1 MAPALSEPI
10 PTPFVSQPMHVQP
23 GWIDLNNHMNLAYY
37 QVLFDR
43 NFDDVLAFAGFGP
56 DYLARTNHSI
66 FAGEVHICYR
76 REVRLEDPVLISWQ
90 LLGLDDKRMHFY
102 SEMHHATEGWLAA
115 TSENMSL
122 HVDMAARR
130 VAPFLAGSTTIL
142 ERIAAAHAALP
153 VPKMAGRSIT
163 MPRRTV

>member
-1 MAPALSEPI
+1 MAPTLPAPI
-10 PTPFVSQPMHVQP
+10 PVPFVSKPMHVEP
-23 GWIDLNNHMNLAYY
+23 GWIDLNGHMNLAYY

-56 DYLARTNHSI
+56 DYLAETNHSI

-76 REVRLEDPVLISWQ
+76 REVRLEDPVLVSWQ
-90 LLGLDDKRMHFY
+90 LLGLDAKRMHFY

-115 TSENMSL
+115 TSENISL

-130 VAPFLAGSTTIL
+130 VAPFLPGSDTIL
-142 ERIAAAHAALP
+142 RRIAEAHAALP
-153 VPKMAGRSIT
+153 TPALAGRRIA
-163 MPRRTV
+163 MPARVG

>member
-1 MAPALSEPI
+1 MAPILSEPI
-10 PTPFVSQPMHVQP
+10 PMPFVSKPMHIEP
-23 GWIDLNNHMNLAYY
+23 GWIDLNGHMNLAYY

-56 DYLARTNHSI
+56 DYLAATQHSI

-76 REVRLEDPVLISWQ
+76 REVRLEDPVLVSWR
-90 LLGLDDKRMHFY
+90 LLGLDAKRLHFC

-115 TSENMSL
+115 TSENLSL

-130 VAPFLAGSTTIL
+130 VAPFLPGSAATL
-142 ERIAAAHAALP
+142 QRIAAAHAALP
-153 VPKMAGRSIT
+153 VPEFAGRRIA
-163 MPRRTV
+163 MPARTT